1 MPVSGRRNDLRAAAG
16 PAAFTNILTAKLEAI
31 FAIAQRRMFCP
42 FSLHLSALF
51 SFIVPYNAARR
62 GPKQSMMHGV
72 MAGDAPY
79 QSTLETALGVG
90 GRNYRE
96 GQNNR

>member
-1 MPVSGRRNDLRAAAG
+1 MGHDESSRGRSDL
-16 PAAFTNILTAKLEAI
+16 PPSTNILTAKLEAI

-51 SFIVPYNAARR
+51 SFMVPYDAARR
-62 GPKQSMMHGV
+62 GPKQSMMHRV

-79 QSTLETALGVG
+79 QSTLKTALGVG
-90 GRNYRE
+90 GRYYR
-96 GQNNR
+96 